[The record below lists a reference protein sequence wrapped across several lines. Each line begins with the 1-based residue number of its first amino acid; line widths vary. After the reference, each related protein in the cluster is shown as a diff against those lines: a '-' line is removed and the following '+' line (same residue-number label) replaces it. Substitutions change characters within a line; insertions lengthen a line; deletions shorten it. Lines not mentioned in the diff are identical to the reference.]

1 MKKNAGLITYHSAYN
16 FGSMLQAYATQQ
28 TIEKLGYSCEMIN
41 YRMKS
46 QKEFYTLIRTRYG
59 LNNMVNDLLLIPEMR
74 QRRLRAAKF
83 EDFMAKYMKLSK
95 EYSEPEQLTELR
107 DAYDVVVSG
116 SDQIWNKLSNELAR
130 ADFKYI
136 TPYFLEQFNGHK
148 ISYASSLAGMND
160 EDLKKAEPLIREFA
174 HISMR
179 EDEAAKRME
188 KLLGR
193 EVASVLDPTFL
204 LTKEEWDEHLRL
216 GSNNNLQDYYLFYSL
231 NGGKH
236 GYTETNTI
244 LHNIED
250 GLCKDR
256 NRKIVTITPFL
267 HIKKTDR
274 IRPQVNIGPRGFLSL
289 IRNASEIITNS
300 YHGTILS
307 VNLNKP
313 VVSLCNV
320 GAADN
325 RKVDVLNKLGLN
337 SQVINSVEEIGR
349 VEDPIDYEAVNEKL
363 AVLRQ
368 ASIDYL
374 ENSLKD

>member
-1 MKKNAGLITYHSAYN
+1 M
-16 FGSMLQAYATQQ
+16 
-28 TIEKLGYSCEMIN
+28 C
-41 YRMKS
+41 
-46 QKEFYTLIRTRYG
+46 
-59 LNNMVNDLLLIPEMR
+59 
-74 QRRLRAAKF
+74 
-83 EDFMAKYMKLSK
+83 
-95 EYSEPEQLTELR
+95 
-107 DAYDVVVSG
+107 G

-216 GSNNNLQDYYLFYSL
+216 GSNNNLQDYYLFYAL

-236 GYTETNTI
+236 GYTETDTI
-244 LHNIED
+244 LRNIED

-289 IRNASEIITNS
+289 IRNASGIITNS